1 MKNASKAFINL
12 S

>member
-1 MKNASKAFINL
+1 MNDTSTAFINL